1 MRSCAHR
8 REIPVAVSAVSVII
22 HGSVHGLVRDAG
34 TGAVVR
40 AINIGSGEGSQE
52 ASIKTNSIIAR
63 CLADFLRKCYNLSLQ
78 SITALLRL
86 DNLAV
91 CIAQSL
97 LRC

>member
-1 MRSCAHR
+1 
-8 REIPVAVSAVSVII
+8 
-22 HGSVHGLVRDAG
+22 VHGLVRDAG

-40 AINIGSGEGSQE
+40 AINTGSGERTQE
-52 ASIKTNSIIAR
+52 VSIKTNSIIAGYP
-63 CLADFLRKCYNLSLQ
+63 ADFLRKCYKLSLQ